1 MSMLRGQGGL
11 ELSVEKQAVLE
22 KFVAD
27 LSTVPGIIAIVL
39 GGSYARGTQHETSD
53 LDLGLLYSETNPFS
67 IEEIRRVT
75 SGLSVQGPPTV
86 SDVYGWGPW
95 VNGGAW
101 VHTEAGR
108 VDLIYRNMEQL
119 EKTIAD
125 ARRGVVYQDYSQ
137 QATFGFYSVA
147 YLEEVRI
154 AVPLYDPHAHLSRLK
169 KLVASYPPKLKHA
182 IISGAFLGI
191 DITYPT
197 ARTFADSE
205 DIYNTVGCLARVAA
219 YLVQALFALN
229 ERYFISDK
237 KVMDA
242 VATFPLRPLD
252 FASRV
257 ERTLSQP
264 GTTAAQL
271 RHSLYDFETLWRETR
286 QLAGDVYKIRHAYDA
301 PSA

>member
-1 MSMLRGQGGL
+1 MLKGWDGL
-11 ELSVEKQAVLE
+11 ELPKEKQVVLE
-22 KFVAD
+22 KFVTK
-27 LSTVPGIIAIVL
+27 LSTVPNIIAIVL

-53 LDLGLLYSETNPFS
+53 LDLGLLYSETNPFD
-67 IEEIRRVT
+67 IEVIRHVAN
-75 SGLSVQGPPTV
+75 GLGVQGPPTV
-86 SDVYGWGPW
+86 SDFYGWGPW

-119 EKTIAD
+119 ERTIAD
-125 ARRGVVYQDYSQ
+125 ARRGIVYQDYSQ

-154 AVPLYDPHAHLSRLK
+154 AVPLYDPHAHLPKLK
-169 KLVASYPPKLKHA
+169 KRVASYPPKLKQA
-182 IISGAFLGI
+182 IIGGAFLGI

-197 ARTFADSE
+197 ARKFADSG

-252 FASRV
+252 FVSRV

-264 GTTAAQL
+264 GKNAAGL
-271 RHSLYDFETLWRETR
+271 SRSLYDFETLWRETR
-286 QLAGDVYKIRHAYDA
+286 QLAGDVYKIRHAYN
-301 PSA
+301 PLSE